1 MDITI
6 ILYIIGGL
14 LLLILIVFAIRATKK
29 DESWKSDVKLKL
41 PKLDKDMNSNNF
53 TLMKSALIEL
63 DKLFSYSLKMSGF
76 KGNTMGERLKS
87 AKNYFSRD
95 TYNLIWQAHKVRNS
109 LVHDVNYNV
118 NQSEVKKNYKNMRS
132 ALMKLL

>member
-1 MDITI
+1 MELTLIYY
-6 ILYIIGGL
+6 ILGGIFL
-14 LLLILIVFAIRATKK
+14 VLLIVLALKLTRR
-29 DESWKSDVKLKL
+29 DESWKNDIKSKL
-41 PKLDKDMNSNNF
+41 PKLDKDMNSHNI

-63 DKLFSYSLKMSGF
+63 DKLFSYALKMDGF

-87 AKNYFSRD
+87 ARNFFDKN

-109 LVHDVNYNV
+109 LVHDVDYNI
-118 NQSEVKKNYKNMRS
+118 NQAEVKKNYKNMRS